1 MLEGKRFVITAG
13 PTWEALDP
21 VRGITNRSSGKMGYA
36 LAEVAIQNGA
46 EVVLITGPVCITPP
60 EGAQVTKV
68 QSAVE
73 MYQAVHS
80 EVTEADVFISVA
92 AVADYRPSEVQPQKI
107 KKQGDTMTL
116 TLVKNPDIVA
126 SVGQLKQNRPFT
138 VGFAAETQNIE
149 AFARGKLIQKGLDLI
164 AANDVSNAELGFGS
178 DENRLWVFS
187 KNERIDLGRNSK
199 LSLAQALLVEIESRL

>member
-1 MLEGKRFVITAG
+1 
-13 PTWEALDP
+13 
-21 VRGITNRSSGKMGYA
+21 
-36 LAEVAIQNGA
+36 
-46 EVVLITGPVCITPP
+46 
-60 EGAQVTKV
+60 
-68 QSAVE
+68 
-73 MYQAVHS
+73 
-80 EVTEADVFISVA
+80 
-92 AVADYRPSEVQPQKI
+92 
-107 KKQGDTMTL
+107 
-116 TLVKNPDIVA
+116 
-126 SVGQLKQNRPFT
+126 QNRPFT